1 MDTRFSGR
9 LSVTLLVCACACALA
24 IPAAAAGPDPTPP
37 PAVAR
42 VVRAARAISISG
54 VAWQADNSA
63 IPAARLR
70 LRDVVTGKVAAV
82 AVANEAG
89 RFTFTGI
96 EGGSYLIELVSDTGK
111 ILAVG
116 HTFSVAPGESVAT
129 FVRLAA
135 KAPWINGF
143 FSNAASAIAST
154 AASAGVTAIAPES
167 RACASPSPGCL

>member
-9 LSVTLLVCACACALA
+9 LSVTLLVCASAYALA
-24 IPAAAAGPDPTPP
+24 APASAAGPDPAAP
-37 PAVAR
+37 PA

-143 FSNAASAIAST
+143 FSNAASAIAAT

>member
-9 LSVTLLVCACACALA
+9 LSVTLLVCATACLLAL
-24 IPAAAAGPDPTPP
+24 PAWAAGAGLAAPP
-37 PAVAR
+37 K
-42 VVRAARAISISG
+42 AAPVRAISISG

-96 EGGSYLIELVSDTGK
+96 EGGSYLIELVSDSGK

-129 FVRLAA
+129 FVRLSA
-135 KAPWINGF
+135 KAPWFNGF
-143 FSNAASAIAST
+143 FSNAASAVAST
-154 AASAGVTAIAPES
+154 AASAGLTAIAPETK
-167 RACASPSPGCL
+167 ACASPSPGCQ